1 MKNSERGVEK
11 VWECVG
17 GRSCVVKRRAYI
29 KRALIANSSFA
40 FFRLFKSDRKK
51 SRRPLPSMDLRLA
64 CREIDYEREPD
75 YSWIKNLRI
84 GFTKMVQIFLFVTFL
99 RLILEAHVVEAYP
112 PRRSKRGKEF

>member
-1 MKNSERGVEK
+1 
-11 VWECVG
+11 
-17 GRSCVVKRRAYI
+17 
-29 KRALIANSSFA
+29 
-40 FFRLFKSDRKK
+40 
-51 SRRPLPSMDLRLA
+51 MDLRLA